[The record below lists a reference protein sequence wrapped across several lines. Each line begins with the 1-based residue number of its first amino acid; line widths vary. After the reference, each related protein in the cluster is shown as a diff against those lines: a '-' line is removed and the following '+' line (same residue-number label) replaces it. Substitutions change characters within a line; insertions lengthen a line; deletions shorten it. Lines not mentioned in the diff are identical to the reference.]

1 MNPYYASLIFLSTNL
16 PHQAAGTA
24 ENAKKFDAL
33 CAALRAARAT
43 VTDALYLGDTAD
55 DGQPEPV
62 RALYAAT
69 LDKAAYNGKTFGVF
83 TDETDFKNLKERI
96 ATAKDEHNRLV
107 YTVAADSPMKR
118 MVNFNLYKIYNESS
132 KIVAAISAAKKNSE
146 ALTQDARQKMA
157 EAITGNPGKATPTK
171 DDFEARADACTGS
184 AQAAAG
190 RSLAADLICVCS
202 GTDQSADPCVKDLRD
217 TNYIAATTAKTEAA
231 VTAYKSIAARCPAL
245 EPNKEATPELL
256 QTAISLFESELGNS
270 AYTGNTGNSIHFI
283 LGQGAGATCNG
294 ADSSTICVDYTKTV
308 GTATIAKIPWVAA
321 LTTAAAKLRQAQAGR
336 AKLEA
341 LRAELKSQARTAWAE
356 FGLLELQEALQ
367 STNIKAT
374 ETQPKQ
380 ITDTACNKH
389 KDSTTCQ
396 PPCKWEENAADK
408 DKKCSLDPKEAAE
421 QATQETGTGE
431 TQTGKKC
438 SDRTKKEGCE
448 AENKNVKAGEKSVCG
463 WIEETCK
470 DSSFLVNKKFSPIN
484 SSISLLAF

>member
-1 MNPYYASLIFLSTNL
+1 MNPYYASLIFLTTNL
-16 PHQAAGTA
+16 PHQAAGA
-24 ENAKKFDAL
+24 AANAKKFDAL
-33 CAALRAARAT
+33 CAALRAARTT
-43 VTDALYLGDTAD
+43 VTDALYLGDTAN
-55 DGQPEPV
+55 DGLPQPV

-69 LDKAAYNGKTFGVF
+69 LDKAAYNNKTFGVF
-83 TDETDFKNLKERI
+83 TDETDFKNLKEHI
-96 ATAKDEHNRLV
+96 ATAKDEHSRLV
-107 YTVAADSPMKR
+107 YKLAADSPIKR
-118 MVNFNLYKIYNESS
+118 MVNFNLYKIYNESN
-132 KIVAAISAAKKNSE
+132 KIVTAISTAKQTSE
-146 ALTQDARQKMA
+146 TLTKEARQKLA
-157 EAITGNPGKATPTK
+157 EAVTGNPGRATPTP
-171 DDFEARADACTGS
+171 DDFDTRANACTES
-184 AQAAAG
+184 APGAAG
-190 RSLAADLICVCS
+190 KSLAADLICVCS
-202 GTDQSADPCVKDLRD
+202 GTSQSDDLCVKGLTDR
-217 TNYIAATTAKTEAA
+217 NYVSGTAAKNQAALTAYTTIAAK
-231 VTAYKSIAARCPAL
+231 CPAL
-245 EPNKEATPELL
+245 EPTIEATPELL

-421 QATQETGTGE
+421 QATQATGTGE